1 MLLVVHNMLL
11 TLLYFTLYLG
21 CFLELDLVDHHERIL
36 TKFVDIVGEIIA
48 SLAKNVNEVDWD
60 QVGSTGAT
68 FIGDVIKNTS
78 TMHKVLSVQLP
89 PEQVQEIFSRIF
101 ELLNRQVPEYFAN
114 VKPVT
119 PAGEQRVLDEI
130 MHLSQ
135 SLERL
140 RGVKAANLNLEGHF
154 RQRFLN
160 AR

>member
-1 MLLVVHNMLL
+1 M
-11 TLLYFTLYLG
+11 
-21 CFLELDLVDHHERIL
+21 
-36 TKFVDIVGEIIA
+36 
-48 SLAKNVNEVDWD
+48 
-60 QVGSTGAT
+60 
-68 FIGDVIKNTS
+68 
-78 TMHKVLSVQLP
+78 QLP

-154 RQRFLN
+154 RQRFPN